1 MARDAELLQQGYEA
15 VLSWGY
21 EAAGAPSLPV
31 PSHVCKGLCVVG
43 RIQIMPNGSLVIYDV
58 TTEDSGKYTCI
69 AGNSCNIKHREAF
82 LYVVGEGGAPCWD
95 VASCHRRPHCFPQHI
110 LEEGLGNPFVP

>member
-1 MARDAELLQQGYEA
+1 MEADGTGDMGLRHPGEPGLQVPPA
-15 VLSWGY
+15 CLCPLVFAKSSVCVL
-21 EAAGAPSLPV
+21 
-31 PSHVCKGLCVVG
+31 G

-82 LYVVGEGGAPCWD
+82 LYVVGKEGAP
-95 VASCHRRPHCFPQHI
+95 
-110 LEEGLGNPFVP
+110 

>member
-1 MARDAELLQQGYEA
+1 MEA
-15 VLSWGY
+15 VGSGDMGLRHPG
-21 EAAGAPSLPV
+21 EVRLQV
-31 PSHVCKGLCVVG
+31 PQACFFTLVFARSSVCVVG

-82 LYVVGEGGAPCWD
+82 LYVVGKEGARCWD
-95 VASCHRRPHCFPQHI
+95 MISW
-110 LEEGLGNPFVP
+110 NPWQF

>member
-1 MARDAELLQQGYEA
+1 MEA
-15 VLSWGY
+15 VGSGDMGLRHPG
-21 EAAGAPSLPV
+21 EVGLQV
-31 PSHVCKGLCVVG
+31 PQACLFALVFARSSVCVVG

-82 LYVVGEGGAPCWD
+82 LYVVGKEGARCWD
-95 VASCHRRPHCFPQHI
+95 MISW
-110 LEEGLGNPFVP
+110 NPWQF